1 MTPMEA
7 YGKFMKELTE
17 VSVSHQV
24 QEGMMLFAMV
34 VAYRAFIGAQH
45 PVPEFAHAQQG
56 SLDEQKKDAKQD
68 EEQGESASAFREEE
82 IVRPNSDGSGGGD
95 GPMSLSRALSILQRD
110 LPESLK
116 YEDGNGLSVML
127 RRRISEDPAAGMITV
142 DYFPDRS
149 VDPIRL
155 VIDPSVDRIDPQ
167 QICNQVL
174 EAAKARIILSRDGNS
189 VRYIHSIPPSMPVGA
204 VTDEVV

>member
-34 VAYRAFIGAQH
+34 VAYRAFIGSQH
-45 PVPEFAHAQQG
+45 PVMEFARAGQG
-56 SLDEQKKDAKQD
+56 LQDDQKKDEKMD
-68 EEQGESASAFREEE
+68 VGHGDGDSGVREEE
-82 IVRPNSDGSGGGD
+82 IVRPNSDDSVGGD
-95 GPMSLSRALSILQRD
+95 GPMSLSRALAILQRD

-116 YEDGNGLSVML
+116 YEDENGLSVML

-155 VIDPSVDRIDPQ
+155 VIDPSVDRVDAQ
-167 QICNQVL
+167 QICSQVL
-174 EAAKARIILSRDGNS
+174 EAAKARIILSRDGNA
-189 VRYIHSIPPSMPVGA
+189 VRYIHSVPPSMPIGA
-204 VTDEVV
+204 VADEVV